1 MINFAAAS
9 AAIALFTHTWAPWL
23 VVVPGLII
31 GIVFGAIPG
40 LSFPIAMALF
50 LPFSLYL
57 DFVPAILLLTAM
69 FTGGNFGG
77 ALASILINV
86 PGTPGSDATCFDGFP
101 MTKQGRHN
109 EALGVAL
116 FASVIGTG
124 ISYLILFFMIQ
135 PLSEAVLRIGAPE
148 MLMIAIWGLTLI
160 AFLDEGS
167 FLKGL
172 LAGTVG
178 VVLGTVGMNSVGVL
192 RGTFGSMHLIDGIP
206 AVAGLIGLFA
216 ASELLH
222 LFGQNFII
230 EDPGK
235 RKVDVRKIL
244 WGAGYS
250 LRRFKTILPGAL
262 IGTGVGALP
271 GVGAAIANL
280 VSYSAARARSK
291 EPKTFGKGNPDGVA
305 ATEAANSSAEGGSM
319 ATLLALGV
327 PGGGGT
333 AVMLGAFAMHN
344 VYGGPRFIVDHKDV
358 VYAIILGNFVQV
370 LVLVFVGLAL
380 LPFASAVVKMPLRY
394 LAPGVLILCV
404 FGAYPITGTIIGP
417 IAVVIFG
424 LIGWVMRHYDY
435 PVTAMVIGLLLG
447 RLIEGEML
455 RSFHLGSNNLWI
467 IFQRPISLILFLC
480 LAATLVYQ
488 MYRFFRDRKKVTG

>member
-1 MINFAAAS
+1 MIDLPAVTS
-9 AAIALFTHTWAPWL
+9 ALALLTSSWQPWL
-23 VVVPGLII
+23 VVIPGLFI
-31 GIVFGAIPG
+31 GIIFGAIPG

-57 DFVPAILLLTAM
+57 DFLPAILLLTAM
-69 FTGGNFGG
+69 FTGGSFGG

-86 PGTPGSDATCFDGFP
+86 PGTPGSVATCFDGFP

-109 EALGVAL
+109 EALGISL
-116 FASVIGTG
+116 FASAIGTG
-124 ISYLILFFMIQ
+124 ISYLILFFLIQ
-135 PLSEAVLRIGAPE
+135 PLSEAVLKIGAPE

-160 AFLDEGS
+160 AFLDEGD
-167 FLKGL
+167 FFKGL

-178 VVLGTVGMNSVGVL
+178 VVAGTIGMNSVGIL

-206 AVAGLIGLFA
+206 SVAALIGLFA

-230 EDPGK
+230 EDPSK
-235 RKVDVRKIL
+235 RKVDVGKIL
-244 WGAGYS
+244 SGAAYS
-250 LRRFKTILPGAL
+250 IRHFTSIIPGAL
-262 IGTGVGALP
+262 IGAGIGALP

-291 EPKTFGKGNPDGVA
+291 SPETFGKGNPEGVA
-305 ATEAANSSAEGGSM
+305 AAESANSSAEGGSM

-344 VYGGPRFIVDHKDV
+344 VYGGPRFIVDHKDI
-358 VYAIILGNFVQV
+358 VYAIIFGNFVQV
-370 LVLVFVGLAL
+370 FLLVLVGLAL

-394 LAPGVLILCV
+394 LSPAVLILCV
-404 FGAYPITGTIIGP
+404 FGAYPITGTILGP
-417 IAVVIFG
+417 ITVVVTG
-424 LIGWVMRHYDY
+424 LIGWVMRRYNY

-447 RLIEGEML
+447 RLIEGEAL
-455 RSFHLGSNNLWI
+455 RSYHLGSNSMSI
-467 IFQRPISLILFLC
+467 IFERPISLILFLC
-480 LAATLVYQ
+480 LLATCGYQ
-488 MYRFFRDRKKVTG
+488 AYKSLRRARRP